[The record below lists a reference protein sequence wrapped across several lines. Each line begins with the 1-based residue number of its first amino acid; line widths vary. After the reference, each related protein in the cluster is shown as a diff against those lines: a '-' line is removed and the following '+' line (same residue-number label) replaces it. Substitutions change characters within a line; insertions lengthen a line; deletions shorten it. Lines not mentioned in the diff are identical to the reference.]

1 MLAFTRSQPPPP
13 LDDHAELIV
22 ADSDDELVPFGA
34 TVELPA
40 TPLATDLSTTTD
52 TSSEALRLAGLW
64 VGDAAPWFGWR
75 RALWFVTGIDLGP
88 SLRERRLR
96 LLLCELLDAAHA
108 DQPTSTDE
116 AEGSC

>member
-1 MLAFTRSQPPPP
+1 MLAFTRSQPQPP
-13 LDDHAELIV
+13 LDAHAELIV

-40 TPLATDLSTTTD
+40 TPLPTTPSTTTD
-52 TSSEALRLAGLW
+52 TSREDRRLLRQWMSDTG
-64 VGDAAPWFGWR
+64 PWFGWR
-75 RALWFVTGIDLGP
+75 RVLWFVTGIDLGP
-88 SLRERRLR
+88 SPHERRLR
-96 LLLCELLDAAHA
+96 LVLCELLDADQS

>member
-1 MLAFTRSQPPPP
+1 MLAFTRSQPSPP
-13 LDDHAELIV
+13 LDAHNELIV

-34 TVELPA
+34 TAERPA
-40 TPLATDLSTTTD
+40 TPLPTTSPPTTD
-52 TSSEALRLAGLW
+52 TTREELHLLRQWAR
-64 VGDAAPWFGWR
+64 DTAPWFGWR
-75 RALWFVTGIDLGP
+75 RVLWFVTGIDLGP